1 MIKTALIIERADI
14 ALGGAERSVFELA
27 SQLLLSDVK
36 VTVLAAKGETQA
48 KNTKILCAD
57 SGGKRAS
64 LAEFDKALRNHL
76 IDNRYDII
84 HSTLPFVFADV
95 YQPRGG
101 SYPEAIIRN
110 AASYQ
115 NPIVSWYKMATHY
128 ANVRRLAL
136 FRAEKQLCGDFN
148 RTIVAAVSEYV
159 KRQFKEHYGLGDER
173 IVVVPNGIKPAGQVR
188 AEKATK
194 LRRQIF
200 VNLGI
205 TEAAMPAL
213 FLFAANN
220 FRLKGLANLI
230 KALAL
235 TVAGRTAR
243 PICLIVAGA
252 GSSRRYRH
260 LAKKLGVSER
270 IAFLGKLR
278 NIQSVLSISDVAVLP
293 SWYDPCS
300 RFILEALA
308 AAKPVITTRYNG
320 AAELFV
326 NNRHGSVIY
335 RCDDA
340 RALAGAMSF
349 YADPE
354 NAKKAVDAIIEDNLK
369 EDVSIGR
376 HAKQIVALY
385 KSILKRTE
393 VRSQKTE
400 AHRRKP
406 VDCASLNRGRKAE
419 S

>member
-1 MIKTALIIERADI
+1 MIKTALIIERADV

-27 SQLLLSDVK
+27 SQLSLSDVK
-36 VTVLAAKGETQA
+36 VTVLAAKGEAQA
-48 KNTKILCAD
+48 KNIKILCAD
-57 SGGKRAS
+57 RGGRRAS
-64 LAEFDKALRNHL
+64 LAEFDRALRNHL

-84 HSTLPFVFADV
+84 HSTLPFGFADV

-101 SYPEAIIRN
+101 TYPEAIIRN

-136 FRAEKQLCGDFN
+136 FRAEKELCNDCN

-173 IVVVPNGIKPAGQVR
+173 ITVVPNGIKIAREVH
-188 AEKATK
+188 AEKAAE

-200 VNLGI
+200 VKLGI
-205 TEAAMPAL
+205 TEAAMPVL

-235 TVAGRTAR
+235 AVNVKTAR
-243 PICLIVAGA
+243 PIYLIVAGA
-252 GSSRRYRH
+252 GGSRKYRH

-270 IAFLGKLR
+270 IVFLGRLR
-278 NIQSVLSISDVAVLP
+278 HIQNALSISDVAVLP

-308 AAKPVITTRYNG
+308 AAKPVITTPYNG
-320 AAELFV
+320 AAELFEDK
-326 NNRHGSVIY
+326 RHGLVID

-340 RALAGAMSF
+340 RDLADAMRF
-349 YADPE
+349 YAEPA
-354 NAKKAVDAIIEDNLK
+354 NAKKAVEAINDDNLNEK
-369 EDVSIGR
+369 ISISR
-376 HAKQIVALY
+376 HAKQMVALY
-385 KSILKRTE
+385 ERILKRTAARGQE
-393 VRSQKTE
+393 AKGQREKLGVR
-400 AHRRKP
+400 H
-406 VDCASLNRGRKAE
+406 D
-419 S
+419 

>member
-1 MIKTALIIERADI
+1 MIKTAIIIERADI

-27 SQLLLSDVK
+27 SQLSLSDVK
-36 VTVLAAKGETQA
+36 VTVLAAKGQTQA
-48 KNTKILCAD
+48 KNIKILCAD

-64 LAEFDKALRNHL
+64 LAEFDRALRNHL

-84 HSTLPFVFADV
+84 HSALPFGFADL

-136 FRAEKQLCGDFN
+136 FRAEKELCRDLN

-173 IVVVPNGIKPAGQVR
+173 LVVIPNGIKTAREVH
-188 AEKATK
+188 AEKAGE

-200 VNLGI
+200 VKLGI

-235 TVAGRTAR
+235 TAEGGTAR
-243 PICLIVAGA
+243 PIYLVVAGA
-252 GSSRRYRH
+252 GSSRKYRH

-270 IAFLGKLR
+270 IVFLGRLR
-278 NIQSVLSISDVAVLP
+278 HIQNALSISDVAVLP

-320 AAELFV
+320 AAELFCSK
-326 NNRHGSVIY
+326 RHGSVID
-335 RCDDA
+335 RCDDIE
-340 RALAGAMSF
+340 ALAGAMSF
-349 YADPE
+349 YANE
-354 NAKKAVDAIIEDNLK
+354 ANAQKAAGAIEQDNLAEK
-369 EDVSIGR
+369 VSIVR
-376 HAKQIVALY
+376 HAKQMVELY
-385 KSILKRTE
+385 KHILNKAE
-393 VRSQKTE
+393 VR
-400 AHRRKP
+400 
-406 VDCASLNRGRKAE
+406 G
-419 S
+419 